1 MKASDVMVTN
11 VITVRPDTTV
21 QEIANI
27 LVANRISAVPVVDER
42 GALVGIV
49 SEGDLIHRAETGTE
63 RRYSW
68 WLKMVGDRSAFARDF
83 LKSHGIRAAEVMTR
97 EVITAGPDMPLGELA
112 SLLEKHRIKR
122 VPIVDRGKLVGIVS
136 RANLVQALVALRHD
150 VVAAPAKVEDA
161 VTRERIISEIS
172 SKLLASVSQ
181 INVIVR
187 DGVVELWGEAESPEE
202 KDAIRLAAEVTPG
215 VRKVEDHIAINQR
228 LSRA

>member
-27 LVANRISAVPVVDER
+27 LVTNRISAVPVVDAN

-49 SEGDLIHRAETGTE
+49 SEGDLMHRVETGTE

-68 WLKMVGDRSAFARDF
+68 WLKMIGDRSTFARDF

-97 EVITAGPDMPLGELA
+97 HVVTAAPDTPLGELA

-122 VPIVDRGKLVGIVS
+122 VPIVDRGRLVGIVS
-136 RANLVQALVALRHD
+136 RANLVQALAALRHAT
-150 VVAAPAKVEDA
+150 AAPARMDDA
-161 VTRERIISEIS
+161 ATRERIIAEIS
-172 SKLLASVSQ
+172 DKLLAGVSQ
-181 INVIVR
+181 INVIVH
-187 DGVVELWGEAESPEE
+187 DGVVELWGEAETAEE
-202 KDAIRLAAEVTPG
+202 KDAIRLAAEITPG
-215 VRKVEDHIAINQR
+215 VRRVEDHIAVNQH

>member
-27 LVANRISAVPVVDER
+27 LVTNRISAVPVVDAN

-49 SEGDLIHRAETGTE
+49 SEGDLMHRVETGTE

-68 WLKMVGDRSAFARDF
+68 WLKMIGDRSAFARDF

-97 EVITAGPDMPLGELA
+97 HVVTAAPDTPLGELA

-122 VPIVDRGKLVGIVS
+122 VPIVDRGRLVGIVS
-136 RANLVQALVALRHD
+136 RANLVQALAALRHAA
-150 VVAAPAKVEDA
+150 AAPARMDDA
-161 VTRERIISEIS
+161 ATRERIIAEIS
-172 SKLLASVSQ
+172 DKLLAGVSQ
-181 INVIVR
+181 INVIVH
-187 DGVVELWGEAESPEE
+187 DGVVELWGEAETAEE
-202 KDAIRLAAEVTPG
+202 KDAIRLAAEITPG
-215 VRKVEDHIAINQR
+215 VRRVEDHIAVNQH